1 MSQIASPAP
10 RDASPTAPRGP
21 FGRLVVFLRQ
31 VVAELRK
38 VVYPTRQQVLTYTV
52 VVLVFVLVIMAYV
65 SVLDY
70 GFGRL
75 VLWAFGS

>member
-1 MSQIASPAP
+1 MSQITRAAQGPEESAAPA
-10 RDASPTAPRGP
+10 GP
-21 FGRLVVFLRQ
+21 FARLVVFLRQ
-31 VVAELRK
+31 VVAEMRK
-38 VVYPTRQQVLTYTV
+38 VVYPSRQQVLTYTV

-75 VLWAFGS
+75 VLWAFGG

>member
-1 MSQIASPAP
+1 MSQITQTGPGPSPA
-10 RDASPTAPRGP
+10 TGGP
-21 FGRLVVFLRQ
+21 FARLAVFLRQ
-31 VVAELRK
+31 VVAEMRK
-38 VVYPTRQQVLTYTV
+38 VVYPSRQQVLTYTV

-75 VLWAFGS
+75 VLWAFGG

>member
-1 MSQIASPAP
+1 MSQITQAAREPQEPEAP
-10 RDASPTAPRGP
+10 SGI

-31 VVAELRK
+31 VVAEMRK
-38 VVYPTRQQVLTYTV
+38 VVYPSRQQVLTYTV

-65 SVLDY
+65 SLLDY

-75 VLWAFGS
+75 VLWAFGG

>member
-1 MSQIASPAP
+1 MSQVASPQP
-10 RDASPTAPRGP
+10 RDASTAPGGP
-21 FGRLVVFLRQ
+21 LARLTVFLRQ

-52 VVLVFVLVIMAYV
+52 VVLVFVLVIMTYV
-65 SVLDY
+65 SILDY